1 MVYETIQL
9 RKGERQRVFGDRKG
23 FLCGKVRLFFL
34 GKMIGFFKTGKR
46 KSQGKTREF
55 KNISKATSASQ
66 EGVWKME
73 LKMVQVR
80 RLKFV
85 KIWLIYIN
93 QKLFIIMKFS

>member
-1 MVYETIQL
+1 
-9 RKGERQRVFGDRKG
+9 
-23 FLCGKVRLFFL
+23 
-34 GKMIGFFKTGKR
+34 MIGFFKTRKR
-46 KSQGKTREF
+46 KSQGKTRKF

-73 LKMVQVR
+73 LKMAQVR

>member
-1 MVYETIQL
+1 
-9 RKGERQRVFGDRKG
+9 
-23 FLCGKVRLFFL
+23 
-34 GKMIGFFKTGKR
+34 MIGFFKTGKR
-46 KSQGKTREF
+46 KGQGKTREL

-66 EGVWKME
+66 EGVWRME

-80 RLKFV
+80 WLKFV